1 MPRKL
6 HLAGT
11 KIYQR
16 PIAKTYENLTA
27 LSALS
32 LENQLENQAEIAHLD
47 RAYVKFNANNQAFK
61 LDFFQN
67 AKGQKLTL
75 SYDNGVLCLDRSATE
90 QTELMEKFDAKR
102 FCDIENLQNVEI
114 FFDRS
119 VVEIFLNDGEK
130 VMTSR
135 FFIADRKN
143 QLRSEK
149 KIDLQIGYPAE
160 IQYG

>member
-1 MPRKL
+1 M
-6 HLAGT
+6 AGT

-32 LENQLENQAEIAHLD
+32 LENQAEIAHLD
-47 RAYVKFNANNQAFK
+47 RAHMKFNANNQAFK

-90 QTELMEKFDAKR
+90 QTELMEKFSTKR
-102 FCDIENLQNVEI
+102 FCEVENLQNVEI

-119 VVEIFLNDGEK
+119 IVEIFLNDGEK

-135 FFIADRKN
+135 FFIAERKN
-143 QLRSEK
+143 QFTTERKL
-149 KIDLQIGYPAE
+149 DLQIGYPTE
-160 IQYG
+160 IQYE